1 VQALAHAAQ
10 FDVVPSA
17 VSQPAAAV
25 QSAKPALQPVGTHMP
40 FVHAAP
46 EFGNEQ
52 TVPHAPQFI
61 VVVTLVSQPS
71 SGLLL
76 QLSQPASQTGTQSNE
91 PGVPPQAFEPWAFE
105 QALPHDAQFDAVP
118 S

>member
-1 VQALAHAAQ
+1 MPVHAVVPCWFVQPLPHDAQ
-10 FDVVPSA
+10 FDVVPSG

-25 QSAKPALQPVGTHMP
+25 QSAKPGLQPVGTHMP

-52 TVPHAPQFI
+52 TFPQDPQFI

-71 SGLLL
+71 SGFML
-76 QLSQPASQTGTQSNE
+76 QLRQPSSQTGEQSKE
-91 PGVPPQAFEPWAFE
+91 PGMPVHEFEP
-105 QALPHDAQFDAVP
+105 
-118 S
+118 